1 MFKRSL
7 LGLSLLAASAALVS
21 GCSKQEPPQQATK
34 PAFDVT
40 ESSTKAGVVEKTNNG
55 AIISLDGA
63 SAKKLRVTFYD
74 EHILRVSAVPGETF
88 DVIPESVQVNV
99 QPKKISFSTEQ
110 NGDALTLT
118 TQAMK
123 VDVNLT
129 TGKISVQDKNGKNL
143 IREETRG
150 EFGPV
155 TADPIKPDADSFAV
169 RQEFN
174 RGSDEGYF
182 GLGQHQ
188 NNQVNWN
195 GENVELTTY
204 NLIISIPFLVSTK
217 NYGILWDNNSIT
229 RVGDPRE
236 TQPLNQS
243 LKLYDVDGKEGGLTA
258 RYYDGDK
265 LVLTRTEADLNYQ
278 YLEHNNVREIPFP
291 PEAQEASRKGTLR
304 VEWEGS
310 IEAKTSGLHRFKLYQ
325 SGYVKM
331 FVDGKE
337 VMDRWRLNWNPWYNT
352 YNHEMTAG
360 EKVSIKTEW
369 KVDGGYFRL
378 THLDPQPVE
387 QQSQLSFASDTGKA
401 IDYYLV
407 VADDADG
414 VIAGYRQLTGQA
426 TLLPKWAFGFWQS
439 RERYK
444 SQQEIIDTFSYYRD
458 KKIPIDN
465 IVLDWSYW
473 PEDAWG
479 SHDFDKQFFPDPKA
493 LTDKIH
499 EMNGQIMISVWP
511 KFYPNTEPYKELNA
525 KGYMFNNNLKEGGSG
540 NLDWIGKGYV
550 NAFYDPF
557 PKEAQQIFWRQ
568 LNEKIKS
575 KGFDAWWLDAA
586 EPDIHS
592 NVSFTKRKYL
602 ASREGGVA
610 SGAENFNA
618 YAIPNAEA
626 VFNGERETSPERRSF
641 ILTRSGF
648 GGIQRTGS
656 AIWSGDTS
664 STWEDMEAQVAAG
677 INTGLAGVPFW
688 TFDIGGFT
696 PPDNIRWHTKAGNN
710 GFNASY
716 QDIRDEYL
724 PEWQELNV
732 RWFQFGTFTPLF
744 RSHGQSPYREIFSI
758 ASEGSEPYN
767 ILKSHIELRYRLM
780 PYVYTLAGDAYHKQ
794 GTMMRGLVM
803 DFPEDRKGWN
813 ISDQYM
819 FGSNLL
825 VAPIFSMNARERDV
839 YLPAGTDW
847 YNFHTGEKLAGG
859 QTVTV
864 AAPLHQIPLFVPA
877 GSIIPSG
884 PVIQHVDEGL
894 NAPLTLN
901 VYTGKDGYFEIYE
914 DDGRSTKVEQGE
926 WSRIPVTYSASEG
939 KLTIGKRQGQFAGM
953 ASERQI
959 SVRVI
964 SGPSPAA
971 ANFDKVDIPAF
982 TYTGEATTI
991 ELPASQS
998 AQM

>member
-1 MFKRSL
+1 MLKKSL
-7 LGLSLLAASAALVS
+7 LGLSILAASLVGMS
-21 GCSKQEPPQQATK
+21 GCSEKEPHQTMAKSGVDITQEAIGVNRVEK
-34 PAFDVT
+34 VNN
-40 ESSTKAGVVEKTNNG
+40 GVVVDLEN
-55 AIISLDGA
+55 A
-63 SAKKLRVTFYD
+63 SAKKVRVRFYDQHIVRVTA
-74 EHILRVSAVPGETF
+74 IPGDSF
-88 DVIPESVQVNV
+88 DVAPESIQVNAK
-99 QPKKISFSTEQ
+99 PKNIPFNVVE
-110 NGDALTLT
+110 NEDYLTLT
-118 TQAMK
+118 TDAMT
-123 VDVNLT
+123 VNIEVK
-129 TGKISVQDKNGKNL
+129 TGKLRVFDKSGQSLLK
-143 IREETRG
+143 EETRG
-150 EFGPV
+150 TFAPV
-155 TADPIKPDADSFAV
+155 TADPIKPDADSFAI

-188 NNQVNWN
+188 NNQINWN
-195 GENVELTTY
+195 GENIELTTY
-204 NLIISIPFLVSTK
+204 NLVISIPFLVSSK

-243 LKLYDVDGKEGGLTA
+243 LTLYDAEGKEGGLTA
-258 RYYDGDK
+258 HYYDGDK
-265 LVLTRTEADLNYQ
+265 LLLSRVEADLNYQ
-278 YLEHNNVREIPFP
+278 YLEHNNIREIPFP
-291 PEAQEASRKGTLR
+291 PEAQEASKKGSLR
-304 VEWEGS
+304 IEWEGS
-310 IEAKTSGLHRFKLYQ
+310 IEAKSTGLHRFKLYQ

-352 YNHEMTAG
+352 YNHEMKAG
-360 EKVSIKTEW
+360 EKVSIKTDW
-369 KVDGGYFRL
+369 KVNGGYFRL
-378 THLDPQPVE
+378 THLDPQPTQE
-387 QQSQLSFASDTGKA
+387 QNQLSFASDTGKA

-407 VADDADG
+407 VSDSADG

-444 SQQEIIDTFSYYRD
+444 SQQEIIDTFSYYRN

-479 SHDFDKQFFPDPKA
+479 SHDFDKEFFPDPKG
-493 LTDKIH
+493 LTNKIH

-540 NLDWIGKGYV
+540 NLDWIGKGYL

-568 LNEKIKS
+568 INEKIKS

-592 NVSFTKRKYL
+592 NISFTKRKYL
-602 ASREGGVA
+602 SSREGGVA

-648 GGIQRTGS
+648 GGVQRTGS

-664 STWEDMEAQVAAG
+664 STWQDMEAQVAAG
-677 INTGLAGVPFW
+677 VNTGLAGVPYW

-696 PPDNIRWHTKAGNN
+696 PPDNIRWHNKTGNQ

-716 QDIRDEYL
+716 KDLLDEYRN
-724 PEWQELNV
+724 EWQELNV
-732 RWFQFGTFTPLF
+732 RWFQFGAFTPLF
-744 RSHGQSPYREIFSI
+744 RSHGQSPFREIFNI
-758 ASEGSEPYN
+758 AEEGSEAYN
-767 ILKSHIELRYRLM
+767 ILKSHIELRYRLL
-780 PYVYTLAGDAYHKQ
+780 PYIYTLAGDAYHKQ
-794 GTMMRGLVM
+794 STMMRGLVM
-803 DFPEDRKGWN
+803 DFPQDKKGWN
-813 ISDQYM
+813 ISNQYM
-819 FGSNLL
+819 FGSHLL
-825 VAPIFSMNARERDV
+825 VSPIFEMNARSRNV
-839 YLPAGTDW
+839 YLPEGADW
-847 YNFHTGEKLAGG
+847 YNFHTGEKIKGG
-859 QTVTV
+859 QTISV

-877 GSIIPSG
+877 GSIIPTG
-884 PVIQHVDEGL
+884 PVVQHVDEGL
-894 NAPLTLN
+894 NSPITLN
-901 VYTGKDGYFEIYE
+901 IYAGKDGYFEIYE
-914 DDGRSTKVEQGE
+914 DDGRSTKAEQGA
-926 WSRIPVTYSASEG
+926 WSRIPVTYDARNN
-939 KLTIGKRQGQFAGM
+939 KLIVGKRQGTFEGM
-953 ASERQI
+953 ENERSM

-964 SGPSPAA
+964 RGASKDA
-971 ANFDKVDIPAF
+971 ANFDKIDVPSF
-982 TYTGEATTI
+982 VYTGEEI
-991 ELPASQS
+991 EIALP
-998 AQM
+998 